1 MRLSEKYSMVA
12 GIETQEKENRLLIGA
27 ERDTL
32 SENTAKDQPSNQL
45 AEALVAIDK
54 GTTQSAAGQQAGLTA
69 GNNEVDKTQA
79 DWDLDTLVEQI
90 WKDLNGAVARS
101 AIQDVLVEVV
111 TRYEKARI
119 QTFVPIFIRR
129 DAVQRLRILQSRD
142 ASFNS

>member
-1 MRLSEKYSMVA
+1 MRLSEKYLMVA
-12 GIETQEKENRLLIGA
+12 GIETQEKENRLLSGE
-27 ERDTL
+27 ERDTV
-32 SENTAKDQPSNQL
+32 SENTTKDQPSSQL